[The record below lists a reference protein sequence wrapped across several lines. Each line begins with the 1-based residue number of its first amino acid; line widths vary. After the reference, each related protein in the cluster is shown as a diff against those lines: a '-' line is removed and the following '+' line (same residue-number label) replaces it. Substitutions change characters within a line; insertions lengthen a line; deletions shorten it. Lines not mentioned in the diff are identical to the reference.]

1 VHVKYNLYVINVLQ
15 QPKKPESNTV
25 LQDRTDEHGFEKNYV
40 HTALYPFMIFL
51 PVQIRGNPAHP
62 RHEY

>member
-40 HTALYPFMIFL
+40 HTALYPFMIFFARAD
-51 PVQIRGNPAHP
+51 PW
-62 RHEY
+62 